1 MIKLTTMN
9 QFKKLP
15 KNDRDTIIEDWYR
28 DVLDCFSND
37 IEKIDGK
44 YIKDGEHI
52 VDRSWAMDW
61 IANDLEDGG
70 ICKIKYRPHD
80 HHQDYTEEKWI
91 CGRELVEDYWQQR
104 IVN

>member
-15 KNDRDTIIEDWYR
+15 KDDRDTIIEDWYIK
-28 DVLDCFSND
+28 VLDCYSN
-37 IEKIDGK
+37 EK
-44 YIKDGEHI
+44 
-52 VDRSWAMDW
+52 VDRTWAMDW

-104 IVN
+104 LVN